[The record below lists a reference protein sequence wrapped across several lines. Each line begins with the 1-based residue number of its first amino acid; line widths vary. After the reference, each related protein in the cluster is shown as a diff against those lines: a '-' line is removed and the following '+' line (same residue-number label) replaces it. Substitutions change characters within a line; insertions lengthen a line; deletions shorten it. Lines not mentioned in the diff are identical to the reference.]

1 MVEKRST
8 HVTLRGE
15 SAGSIMC
22 SRRNIQ
28 VRAFTTTL
36 EPLQEVQNISDLQNF
51 FLLKTTV
58 TITAKT
64 QYMYTWSENYGEL
77 NSFHMCYIYSYNCM
91 TIAVVIVPPYPHTE
105 GQIAAIIWSLQPI
118 CLAAWKAGKVS
129 ERTSP
134 SDCNREAQKDTKAHN
149 WRGISL
155 RQ

>member
-1 MVEKRST
+1 MLVEKRST

-15 SAGSIMC
+15 SDESIIC
-22 SRRNIQ
+22 SRRYIQ
-28 VRAFTTTL
+28 VRAFTPALTPSHTKYQL
-36 EPLQEVQNISDLQNF
+36 PPK
-51 FLLKTTV
+51 FLFVNTV
-58 TITAKT
+58 TITAEA
-64 QYMYTWSENYGEL
+64 QYNWTEIYDEL
-77 NSFHMCYIYSYNCM
+77 NSFHICYIYSYNCM
-91 TIAVVIVPPYPHTE
+91 TIAVVTVPPYPHTE
-105 GQIAAIIWSLQPI
+105 EPIAPIIWSLQPI